1 MKEFRR
7 DLVVVLVRLV
17 LIINF
22 VTEPATLSN
31 KGYVPYVRRARRRN
45 IFWSSG
51 FKYFW
56 SFWTGL
62 LRTFM
67 ILFVLHICKSD
78 EQVVRVHTYC
88 SVRTGDL

>member
-31 KGYVPYVRRARRRN
+31 KGFIPYVRRARRRN
-45 IFWSSG
+45 TPESRGTSH
-51 FKYFW
+51 
-56 SFWTGL
+56 S
-62 LRTFM
+62 
-67 ILFVLHICKSD
+67 
-78 EQVVRVHTYC
+78 
-88 SVRTGDL
+88 